1 MRYILL
7 SALLLTGCFDQ
18 VTKTE
23 KLGEPRISE
32 QTVSCHH
39 ASYCYTCMPGFN
51 GGMNCGLK
59 FSSFCSGNQRA
70 IVETQEVRYYYES
83 GKVRVSDT
91 VNVVKELESCH

>member
-39 ASYCYTCMPGFN
+39 ASYCYTCMPGF
-51 GGMNCGLK
+51 GKGCGYK

-83 GKVRVSDT
+83 GKVRVFDN
-91 VNVVKELESCH
+91 VNVVEELESCH

>member
-7 SALLLTGCFDQ
+7 SGLLLTGCDS
-18 VTKTE
+18 VVKSE

-39 ASYCYTCMPGFN
+39 ASYCYTCMPGFD
-51 GGMNCGLK
+51 GGMKCGLK
-59 FSSFCSGNQRA
+59 FSSMCSGNQRA
-70 IVETQEVRYYYES
+70 IVEKQEVRYYYES

-91 VNVVKELESCH
+91 VNIVKELEACH